1 MRIMFLELKRV
12 IKSPM
17 TWISATIAIALS
29 VVISFAVISYSRYVD
44 VDKNGNK
51 VLVTGR
57 AAIRTGKRAMKPYEG
72 PLSEQKLQQVLKTY
86 QTVYK
91 KYGKDI
97 PIDVYREKLLP
108 INSFLDMISEVYSG
122 GINYFESL
130 NKIKPEDI
138 INFYKQR
145 SEMLKTQ
152 LEAKYPNNAD
162 AQKEVMAL
170 NQKVKTPFIFYQ
182 GYTGDAAD
190 NLAILISLLVLI
202 CAVIVSPI
210 FSAEYQNGSDDIL
223 RCTKYGKTRLAAT
236 KLCASLF
243 IVFAMF
249 TICIS
254 IFVLIVNSAY
264 GWDSLQTSAQVLSS
278 ALSFLPLT
286 MSQEQELT
294 ILAGLITLLAVACF
308 TLFISAKCYNPT
320 TTLVIAIAFCLLPVI
335 LYSVGQGNF
344 INLLVCLLPAGGSG
358 LTNSFYFQLRNTL
371 FLQIG
376 SFSIWAPY
384 LMMGAAIIE
393 IPMFFILSIHTYCKH
408 QTV

>member
-1 MRIMFLELKRV
+1 
-12 IKSPM
+12 
-17 TWISATIAIALS
+17 
-29 VVISFAVISYSRYVD
+29 
-44 VDKNGNK
+44 
-51 VLVTGR
+51 
-57 AAIRTGKRAMKPYEG
+57 
-72 PLSEQKLQQVLKTY
+72 
-86 QTVYK
+86 
-91 KYGKDI
+91 
-97 PIDVYREKLLP
+97 
-108 INSFLDMISEVYSG
+108 
-122 GINYFESL
+122 
-130 NKIKPEDI
+130 
-138 INFYKQR
+138 
-145 SEMLKTQ
+145 
-152 LEAKYPNNAD
+152 
-162 AQKEVMAL
+162 
-170 NQKVKTPFIFYQ
+170 
-182 GYTGDAAD
+182 
-190 NLAILISLLVLI
+190 
-202 CAVIVSPI
+202 
-210 FSAEYQNGSDDIL
+210 
-223 RCTKYGKTRLAAT
+223 
-236 KLCASLF
+236 
-243 IVFAMF
+243 
-249 TICIS
+249 
-254 IFVLIVNSAY
+254 NSAY